1 MKKIRMFFLIVC
13 LILAAGSVIAQHTA
27 IVIDVN
33 NAYIIGGI
41 KDGMILSSDK
51 AAAALQ
57 KDEKI
62 MVYDM
67 SGYLY
72 NGIVTGAFDQE
83 PPCHDVWYASLSPV
97 NLGKSG
103 RTIGISGGKYAFPT
117 KLQITS
123 VQQKVYIDAVQA
135 LFDEKSFKTSEI
147 KIKQIIRTDLEND
160 GVDEVIIEAE
170 RFTALSPMAVNI
182 GDYSLIYMRKVIN
195 GKVEN
200 MVIESSLFD
209 KTDEYFGYSQG
220 DVVGI
225 LDVDGDGVCEVIVY
239 SSYYEGESIIVY
251 KYKNGKFVEL
261 MSAGC
266 GV

>member
-1 MKKIRMFFLIVC
+1 MLLIWFSAIQVVAVTN
-13 LILAAGSVIAQHTA
+13 LFSQTTA
-27 IVIDVN
+27 VVIDVN

-41 KDGMILSSDK
+41 QNGVVFASDK
-51 AAAALQ
+51 AAALLQ
-57 KDEKI
+57 KNENI

-72 NGIVTGAFDQE
+72 NAVFEGAFDQE
-83 PPCHDVWYASLSPV
+83 PPCHDVWYATLNPV
-97 NLGKSG
+97 NLGKVG
-103 RTIGISGGKYAFPT
+103 RTIGISGGKYAFPG

-123 VQQKVYIDAVQA
+123 TQQKVYVDAVQA
-135 LFDEKSFKTSEI
+135 LFNEKGFKTSEV

-195 GKVEN
+195 GKVDN
-200 MVIESSLFD
+200 IILESSLFD
-209 KTDEYFGYSQG
+209 KTDEYFGYSQS

-225 LDVDGDGVCEVIVY
+225 LDVDGDGICEIIVY
-239 SSYYEGESIIVY
+239 YSYYEGESIIVY
-251 KYKNGKFVEL
+251 KYKNGKFIEL